1 MMIDSSTTFDKGE
14 LARICTMREGSF
26 ERAFDMER
34 VHVAEQRSPNDFY
47 LYRDNGADVLAVAHL
62 DTVGQAHERGAHYAN
77 TEAGLVVYSRAL
89 DDRLG
94 AYIITDMLPKMDINC
109 DWLFTV
115 GEESGM
121 STAAFFEPPK
131 MYDWM
136 IEFDRGGSDV
146 VMYQYDDVDT
156 RALVRD
162 CGATPAD
169 GIFSDI
175 SYLDHL
181 GIKGFNWGVGY
192 RDYHGPAAHAYLEDT
207 FEMVDHFQLFHAMNV
222 GKRLVHEDNLSTSYW
237 SPYGSGSGRASWT
250 PQDDADDS
258 DGLQE
263 WYWRNNSGGGYH
275 GFNDNPD
282 SGEPDADPLD
292 ENDPFYVRDWWN
304 EVNKNTG

>member
-1 MMIDSSTTFDKGE
+1 MMIDSSATFDKGE

-26 ERAFDMER
+26 EGAFDMER
-34 VHVAEQRSPNDFY
+34 VQVAQRAPNDFY

-62 DTVGQAHERGAHYAN
+62 DTVGQAHERGAHYVQ

-94 AYIITDMLPKMDINC
+94 AYIITDMLPKMDIHC

-115 GEESGM
+115 GEESGQ
-121 STAAFFEPPK
+121 STAAFFDSPK

-146 VMYQYDDVDT
+146 VMYQYDDIDT
-156 RALVRD
+156 RQLVRD
-162 CGATPAD
+162 CGALPAD

-175 SYLDHL
+175 SHLDHL

-222 GKRLVHEDNLSTSYW
+222 GTRLVHHDDAPSSW
-237 SPYGSGSGRASWT
+237 ASPYRMIDSGRSSWST
-250 PQDDADDS
+250 KDEEDDI
-258 DGLQE
+258 DGLQA
-263 WYWRNNSGGGYH
+263 WYERNGTIGGYH

-282 SGEPDADPLD
+282 SGERCDVLD
-292 ENDPFYVRDWWN
+292 EDDPFYVADHWN
-304 EVNKNTG
+304 SKITG